1 MTSDDSLN
9 DHLYAPNLYN
19 YLSFMKPNTKFIFT
33 VMFQNYIIR
42 KVFATGLR
50 PVGTELGRK
59 FQGKTEHLAAS
70 KHCTLQRS
78 EGRSNKTIIFT
89 TYKQRHCVGV
99 SLKVL
104 HINLNLLRKIPVI
117 EEMTVR
123 SEFLPDLTRIMNE
136 TKMTLMVKHF

>member
-1 MTSDDSLN
+1 
-9 DHLYAPNLYN
+9 
-19 YLSFMKPNTKFIFT
+19 MKPNTKFIFT

-78 EGRSNKTIIFT
+78 EGRSNKTIVFT

-99 SLKVL
+99 SPKVL
-104 HINLNLLRKIPVI
+104 QINLNLLRKFPV
-117 EEMTVR
+117 ECQ
-123 SEFLPDLTRIMNE
+123 
-136 TKMTLMVKHF
+136 HFKENTPIKLRGRRNYVGRVHCSIFRVGR